1 VKTAIALFL
10 AIAVAAPAAGAPSAR
25 ETPRTLDDFLRLAR
39 AGNPSR
45 QAADARAV
53 AARERIGVARGYPDP
68 ALLYGYYVAPGALQ
82 GRQEIRVMQPIPF
95 FGKRGQR
102 GDVAES
108 AAEME
113 RHTSRAVALDI
124 DAAVKMTFYDYVR
137 RHETARV
144 LEDEAHLLG
153 QMRDVIQTRYAAE
166 RAEQQ
171 DVLKVTLAI
180 SQLDDQITLNDRELA
195 VAQARLNELIG
206 RDASAPLEPPAWSV
220 PGLVLEADTALVD
233 SALARRPEM
242 ASARAG
248 VEMADRSRS
257 LAGKEYWP
265 NLLVGFMYEFGADR
279 DDMWEVMAGID
290 IPIWIGKRNAQAR
303 EAEAM
308 QTGATHTLRAETLRT
323 RREVREAWERVRAG
337 EERRV
342 RFETVI
348 LPQAEQTF
356 QSSEAGYRAGR
367 VDFIDYLDSERVLLA
382 TRREYYDVIADLGA
396 HLALLE
402 RAIAADVTTDAR

>member
-1 VKTAIALFL
+1 
-10 AIAVAAPAAGAPSAR
+10 
-25 ETPRTLDDFLRLAR
+25 
-39 AGNPSR
+39 
-45 QAADARAV
+45 
-53 AARERIGVARGYPDP
+53 
-68 ALLYGYYVAPGALQ
+68 
-82 GRQEIRVMQPIPF
+82 
-95 FGKRGQR
+95 
-102 GDVAES
+102 
-108 AAEME
+108 
-113 RHTSRAVALDI
+113 
-124 DAAVKMTFYDYVR
+124 
-137 RHETARV
+137 
-144 LEDEAHLLG
+144 
-153 QMRDVIQTRYAAE
+153 
-166 RAEQQ
+166 
-171 DVLKVTLAI
+171 
-180 SQLDDQITLNDRELA
+180 
-195 VAQARLNELIG
+195 
-206 RDASAPLEPPAWSV
+206 V
-220 PGLVLEADTALVD
+220 PVVVLEADTALVD

-279 DDMWEVMAGID
+279 DDMWEVIAGID